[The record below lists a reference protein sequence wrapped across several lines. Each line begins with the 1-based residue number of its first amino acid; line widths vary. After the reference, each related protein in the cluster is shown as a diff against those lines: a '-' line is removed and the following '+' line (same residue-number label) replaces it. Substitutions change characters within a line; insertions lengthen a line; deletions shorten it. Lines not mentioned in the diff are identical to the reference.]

1 MKTAEKIAHVFES
14 AGLGSAPFS
23 FVGVETRRGPI
34 KMMQLAFDGKTMIE
48 VDVGA
53 PGQPMGTCDY
63 CGTGIADCYMIR
75 SADGKN
81 SIVGCECVSKTGD
94 RGLKIAIERAKKE
107 LNREKND
114 AKKAANIK
122 ALESLLA
129 DESIQ
134 SSLLT
139 FPHPSEKMA
148 ARGFSRLDWAH
159 FMLDQAGDAGRRT
172 AIKFIKSIDR
182 A

>member
-1 MKTAEKIAHVFES
+1 MMTEQVKHVFEA
-14 AGLGSAPFS
+14 AGLGIAPFS

-34 KMMQLAFDGKTMIE
+34 KMMQLAYDGKTMIE

-107 LNREKND
+107 LNREKNA
-114 AKKAANIK
+114 AKKNANIEN
-122 ALESLLA
+122 LRSLLSDDSIVSSLLA
-129 DESIQ
+129 IA
-134 SSLLT
+134 
-139 FPHPSEKMA
+139 HPSEKMA

-159 FMLDQAGDAGRRT
+159 FMLEQAGDAGRRT
-172 AIKFIKSIDR
+172 AIKFINVIRK